1 MKTLHSL
8 KTLVA
13 VLTLSVAGMGLVSST
28 GCISS
33 GRPHETISQDQ
44 EDRDITS
51 RVEAALRATDYQ
63 YPDVK
68 VETIDR
74 AVKLS
79 GSVDSSHHKDEAG
92 RLAQQGVDVKEV
104 INHVSV
110 Q

>member
-1 MKTLHSL
+1 MKNLHSL

-13 VLTLSVAGMGLVSST
+13 VLTLSIAGLGLVGTT
-28 GCISS
+28 GCVSS
-33 GRPHETISQDQ
+33 GRPHETVTQDQ

-51 RVEAALRATDYQ
+51 RVEAALRATDYK

-74 AVKLS
+74 AVKLT
-79 GSVDSSHHKDEAG
+79 GSVDTSAHKDEAG
-92 RLAQQGVDVKEV
+92 LLAQQGGDVKEV
-104 INHVSV
+104 ENHVTV